1 MHAELRQMHS
11 VSAIVSMV
19 ASVGILKPDVKWD
32 QAAAD
37 GVAQDLIDSAP
48 LPFKQL
54 GGKTWRPGKVPSW

>member
-11 VSAIVSMV
+11 VSAIVSVV

-37 GVAQDLIDSAP
+37 GAAQDLIDSAP

-54 GGKTWRPGKVPSW
+54 GG